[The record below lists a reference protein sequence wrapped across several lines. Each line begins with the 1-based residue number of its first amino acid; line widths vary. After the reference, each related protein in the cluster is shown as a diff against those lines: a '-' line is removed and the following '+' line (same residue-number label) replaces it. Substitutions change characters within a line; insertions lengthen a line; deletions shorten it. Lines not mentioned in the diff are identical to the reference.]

1 MNKMISSVYIL
12 ESDNKPVIHYKKEES
27 SESNDDLLLRLTKSL
42 QQFANGIEED
52 LSDFVIGD
60 KKYFFAT
67 NKMSETK
74 YVIEADAEVKR
85 KDVYPILKK
94 VQNLYINEFI
104 GSLTMSQE
112 QIDKAKEKIKDEI
125 AEALMN
131 SNMKIEDFLKTI

>member
-1 MNKMISSVYIL
+1 MISSIYIL
-12 ESDNKPVIHYKKEES
+12 EADNKPVIQFKKEAS
-27 SESNDDLLLRLTKSL
+27 SETNDDLLLRLTKSL

-67 NKMSETK
+67 NEMSNTK

-94 VQNLYINEFI
+94 VQNLYINKFI

-112 QIDKAKEKIKDEI
+112 QIEKAKEIIKDEI
-125 AEALMN
+125 AEILIDN
-131 SNMKIEDFLKTI
+131 NMKIEDFLKTI